1 MSVPAVA
8 VVGARFMMERSATR
22 WAVVVAVAKLLAGLV
37 SSVALV
43 AATVAVLTIG
53 PVATGLMCT
62 VMVKGWVA
70 LGASVPKVQ
79 VTVPAVLVH
88 PGSVAATVAVLTI
101 GPVATGLMC
110 TVMVKGWVALGASVP
125 KVQVTVPAV
134 LVHPALAETK
144 LTCTGSTSGT
154 GTRLEVEEARLV

>member
-8 VVGARFMMERSATR
+8 VVGALFVMERSATR

-37 SSVALV
+37 SSVALM

-53 PVATGLMCT
+53 PVAAGLMCT

-79 VTVPAVLVH
+79 VTRSEERRVGEAEV
-88 PGSVAATVAVLTI
+88 SRRSRN
-101 GPVATGLMC
+101 
-110 TVMVKGWVALGASVP
+110 GW
-125 KVQVTVPAV
+125 K
-134 LVHPALAETK
+134 
-144 LTCTGSTSGT
+144 
-154 GTRLEVEEARLV
+154 

>member
-8 VVGARFMMERSATR
+8 VVGALFVMERSATR

-37 SSVALV
+37 SSVALM

-53 PVATGLMCT
+53 PVA
-62 VMVKGWVA
+62 A
-70 LGASVPKVQ
+70 
-79 VTVPAVLVH
+79 
-88 PGSVAATVAVLTI
+88 
-101 GPVATGLMC
+101 GLMC

-144 LTCTGSTSGT
+144 LTCTGSTSVT
-154 GTRLEVEEARLV
+154 VPPLEVEGPTLVTDRKSVG